1 MVCIPTCLSPSLS
14 LLLCL
19 ASLSPSPNGSL
30 TVSFISILSTHV
42 LQFISI
48 DLSFMSH
55 GCHIQF
61 MSQHEKQRLP
71 SYFLTIIEYN
81 TKSILCKKQTLSFE
95 QDESTTQWKLMYSS
109 ANVISV
115 SPGSKGVI
123 TPPAPSLI
131 QGHSHSPCLSC
142 PIRYPRSFSQPLP
155 ILSHQGSTVIL
166 TALAYS
172 VSIGI
177 KGHSLSPCLFCP
189 IRDLLWFS
197 QPLLILSHQGSTVI
211 LTALAYSVPSGIYGH
226 SHSPCLF
233 CPIRDLR
240 SFSQPLLILSQ
251 QGSKVILSAL
261 VCSVPSGIH
270 GHSHSP
276 CLFCPIRD
284 LRSFSQPLLILSQ
297 QGSKVIL
304 SALACSVPSGIHG
317 HFHSPC
323 LSCPIRDPR
332 SFSQPYLSCPI
343 YYSISLSQPLPLLS
357 LTQSSSQPLWFSH
370 FPTIPFPVLLPDPS
384 LPSLTVSYWVCT
396 LTSLGYAW
404 CSCTELVH

>member
-115 SPGSKGVI
+115 SRGSKRGYN
-123 TPPAPSLI
+123 PSCSI
-131 QGHSHSPCLSC
+131 SDT
-142 PIRYPRSFSQPLP
+142 RSFSQPLP
-155 ILSHQGSTVIL
+155 ILSHQISKVIL

-172 VSIGI
+172 VPSGI
-177 KGHSLSPCLFCP
+177 YGHSHSPCLFCLN
-189 IRDLLWFS
+189 RDQRSFS
-197 QPLLILSHQGSTVI
+197 QPLSVLSHQGSMVI

-233 CPIRDLR
+233 CPNRDQR
-240 SFSQPLLILSQ
+240 SFSQPLPVLSH
-251 QGSKVILSAL
+251 QGSMVILTAL
-261 VCSVPSGIH
+261 AYPVPSGIQ
-270 GHSHSP
+270 GHSLSP
-276 CLFCPIRD
+276 T
-284 LRSFSQPLLILSQ
+284 SH
-297 QGSKVIL
+297 
-304 SALACSVPSGIHG
+304 APSIIQYH
-317 HFHSPC
+317 
-323 LSCPIRDPR
+323 
-332 SFSQPYLSCPI
+332 
-343 YYSISLSQPLPLLS
+343 SLSLYPS
-357 LTQSSSQPLWFSH
+357 CLWHSH
-370 FPTIPFPVLLPDPS
+370 HLNHSDSPTSPPFPS
-384 LPSLTVSYWVCT
+384 LFSFQIPHYRP
-396 LTSLGYAW
+396 
-404 CSCTELVH
+404 